1 MTREDCR
8 KILGE
13 DATEE
18 QITNMLNNYH
28 IQESNKVKELEKQIA
43 TLSEQ
48 NSKHSDYDDIK
59 RQLDEIN
66 QANMTEQEK
75 LAKAREE
82 IAKEKEQSA
91 KILAE
96 SKIIKN
102 TARAKDILAGLNVN
116 EKIIAKLVSEDE
128 TETLNSVNELKAMLE
143 TQKETVVKETKES
156 LTSLNLDPT
165 LPNVNQNE
173 EGMTFEKFGDM
184 SIEEQNK
191 WLQENP
197 NGLDNLN

>member
-1 MTREDCR
+1 MNREKAR
-8 KILGE
+8 EILGE
-13 DATEE
+13 NATEE
-18 QITNMLNNYH
+18 QITNLLNSWHLDEN
-28 IQESNKVKELEKQIA
+28 EKVKELESKINSLTA
-43 TLSEQ
+43 E

-66 QANMTEQEK
+66 QANMSEQEK

-165 LPNVNQNE
+165 LPNVNQDNDA
-173 EGMTFEKFGDM
+173 MTLEKFGNM
-184 SIEEQNK
+184 SAEEQNK
-191 WLQENP
+191 WMQENP
-197 NGLDNLN
+197 DGLSNLS